1 MKSLL
6 IAAIIATGFATVGT
20 ATANAGG
27 SGGKSYAYEYCHYYK
42 ARALGA
48 HGFERKQYMWAKYR
62 ACLREYGAY

>member
-6 IAAIIATGFATVGT
+6 IAAVIASGFATIGT
-20 ATANAGG
+20 QTANAGG
-27 SGGKSYAYEYCHYYK
+27 NQSYAYQYCYYYK

-48 HGFERKQYMWAKYR
+48 HSLERKDYMWAKYR

>member
-6 IAAIIATGFATVGT
+6 IAAIIASGFATVGT
-20 ATANAGG
+20 VTANAGG
-27 SGGKSYAYEYCHYYK
+27 GSKSYAYQYCHYYK

-48 HGFERKQYMWAKYR
+48 HSHERSQYMWAKYR

>member
-6 IAAIIATGFATVGT
+6 IAAVVATSFAAVG
-20 ATANAGG
+20 AQNANSAGNH
-27 SGGKSYAYEYCHYYK
+27 SYAYQYCHYYK

-48 HGFERKQYMWAKYR
+48 HSLERKDYMWAKYR

>member
-6 IAAIIATGFATVGT
+6 IAAVIASAFAIVGT
-20 ATANAGG
+20 QTANA
-27 SGGKSYAYEYCHYYK
+27 SGNQSYAYQYCYYYK

-48 HGFERKQYMWAKYR
+48 DSLERKDYMWAKYR

>member
-6 IAAIIATGFATVGT
+6 MAAVMIGGFSATGTQTVE
-20 ATANAGG
+20 AGG
-27 SGGKSYAYEYCHYYK
+27 NKSYAYQYCHYYK

-48 HGFERKQYMWAKYR
+48 HDLDRKDYLWAKYR

>member
-6 IAAIIATGFATVGT
+6 IAAIIASGFATVGT
-20 ATANAGG
+20 VTANANGN
-27 SGGKSYAYEYCHYYK
+27 KSYAYQYCHYYK

-48 HGFERKQYMWAKYR
+48 HSLERKDYMWAKYR

>member
-6 IAAIIATGFATVGT
+6 IAAVVASSFAVIGT
-20 ATANAGG
+20 QTANSAG
-27 SGGKSYAYEYCHYYK
+27 SKSYAYQYCHYYK

-48 HGFERKQYMWAKYR
+48 HSLERKDYMWAKYR

>member
-6 IAAIIATGFATVGT
+6 IAAIIASGFATVG
-20 ATANAGG
+20 AVTANAGG
-27 SGGKSYAYEYCHYYK
+27 GNKSYAYEYCHYYK

-48 HGFERKQYMWAKYR
+48 YSLERKDYMWAKYR